1 MQANSASPTAISA
14 GCGGNNQSAPLPRE
28 LATLDADL
36 RAILDS
42 RPPASASRVQSVT
55 KQAVLHAREHA
66 SAIAQLVARFIRKC
80 SPPFKLSGLYIV
92 DSICRASLKPGDH
105 GVSGNVDPYG
115 PHFEPLLPALTAE
128 IQKCSDTEREKI
140 KRLIKIWRSTGVFR
154 SDFLDK
160 AEERWVRREPSRPS
174 SAANASG
181 MPPASTQTPTAP
193 APDATS
199 IIQSLSLLTSQST
212 APTAPALP
220 APMAISVPSV
230 PTISLPGA
238 TALPPQQLAAML
250 ASLGGAGAPSNAAQL
265 ALATAIMGFPAPPP
279 PSPAPSSSHPAPAV
293 LPPSLADDP
302 AFNPSSAKAV
312 RSQPFEY
319 REPERDMI
327 ATNWAQTPVT
337 KPIGP
342 WVQVE
347 GGCGPTQIKVLS
359 RTLYVGNVTP
369 DMSRTIIM
377 QVFSAYG
384 DVDSVMINHSKSNC
398 FLKMR
403 TRAQAN
409 DARQALDQAPVYNT
423 TLRVKWGCGF
433 GPKPIFDYST
443 GCSILDIFA
452 DLDVVDWKWLMTA
465 DAGGIRTGVLRGG
478 LTIEEPDVNMA
489 EMRAK
494 ATLVAETAARMG
506 GVASGPIATMG
517 SHAGVP
523 RRGNQPPLRGAI
535 GNQSPYRNMTMH
547 DTSEYSGAT
556 SRSDRD
562 YPISR
567 GGTNS
572 SRAAALPPW
581 AKPTPT
587 FADSRASFDPRAGF
601 RDEVSVSTLDSRT
614 RGRFAGGSD
623 PRAGTARSPDLEHDD
638 IYGM

>member
-1 MQANSASPTAISA
+1 MQTNSASPSVISA
-14 GCGGNNQSAPLPRE
+14 SRSGTQSVPIPRE
-28 LATLDADL
+28 LARLDADL

-66 SAIAQLVARFIRKC
+66 PAIAQLVARFIRKC

-105 GVSGNVDPYG
+105 GVSSDIDPYG
-115 PHFEPLLPALTAE
+115 PIFEPLLPALTAE
-128 IQKCSDTEREKI
+128 IQKCSNAEREKI
-140 KRLIKIWRSTGVFR
+140 KRLIKIWRSTGVFH

-160 AEERWVRREPSRPS
+160 AEEKWVRREPSRPS
-174 SAANASG
+174 SYAANASG
-181 MPPASTQTPTAP
+181 IPPASMTSTQTPSAS
-193 APDATS
+193 ALDATS
-199 IIQSLSLLTSQST
+199 IVQSLSLLTSQST
-212 APTAPALP
+212 TPTAPVLST
-220 APMAISVPSV
+220 PMTIPMPGVSP
-230 PTISLPGA
+230 ISLPGA
-238 TALPPQQLAAML
+238 PTLPPQHLATML
-250 ASLGGAGAPSNAAQL
+250 ASLGAAGAPANAAQL
-265 ALATAIMGFPAPPP
+265 ALAAAVMGFPTPPP
-279 PSPAPSSSHPAPAV
+279 PLPPAPAPSISAPPV

-302 AFNPSSAKAV
+302 AFNPSSSKSA

-319 REPERDMI
+319 REPERDLI
-327 ATNWAQTPVT
+327 ATNWTQTPVA
-337 KPIGP
+337 KPTGP

-347 GGCGPTQIKVLS
+347 GGCGPTQVKVLS

-369 DMSRTIIM
+369 DLSRTIIM

-384 DVDSVMINHSKSNC
+384 DVDSVMINHTKSNC

-403 TRAQAN
+403 TRTQAN

-452 DLDVVDWKWLMTA
+452 DLDVVDRKWLMTA

-478 LTIEEPDVNMA
+478 LTVEEPDVNMA

-494 ATLVAETAARMG
+494 ATLVAETAAWMD
-506 GVASGPIATMG
+506 GVAR
-517 SHAGVP
+517 SHADALRG
-523 RRGNQPPLRGAI
+523 GNQSPLRGAG
-535 GNQSPYRNMTMH
+535 GNQSPYRNTPMH
-547 DTSEYSGAT
+547 DTREFTGTT

-562 YPISR
+562 YPVSR
-567 GGTNS
+567 GADS

-581 AKPTPT
+581 AKPGPT
-587 FADSRASFDPRAGF
+587 LADSRASFVPRAGGGDATSFPTFDPRA
-601 RDEVSVSTLDSRT
+601 
-614 RGRFAGGSD
+614 RGRFAGGAD
-623 PRAGTARSPDLEHDD
+623 PHAGAARSPDLEHDN

>member
-1 MQANSASPTAISA
+1 MQANSASPTVISA
-14 GCGGNNQSAPLPRE
+14 GRSGNGQSAPLPRE

-55 KQAVLHAREHA
+55 KQAVLHARGHA
-66 SAIAQLVARFIRKC
+66 PAIAQLVARFIRKC

-105 GVSGNVDPYG
+105 GVTGDIDPYG
-115 PHFEPLLPALTAE
+115 PIFEPLLPALTTE
-128 IQKCSDTEREKI
+128 IQKCSDVEREKI

-160 AEERWVRREPSRPS
+160 AEEKWVRREPNRPS
-174 SAANASG
+174 SHGANASG
-181 MPPASTQTPTAP
+181 MPPASMASTYAPSAPTF
-193 APDATS
+193 DATS

-212 APTAPALP
+212 APTAPVLP
-220 APMAISVPSV
+220 TPMTIPMPGV

-238 TALPPQQLAAML
+238 PALPPQHLATML
-250 ASLGGAGAPSNAAQL
+250 ASLGAAPANAAQL
-265 ALATAIMGFPAPPP
+265 ALAATVMGFPAPPP
-279 PSPAPSSSHPAPAV
+279 LPPAPAPSLSAPPV

-302 AFNPSSAKAV
+302 AFNPSSSKTA

-319 REPERDMI
+319 REPERDLI
-327 ATNWAQTPVT
+327 AANWTQTPVT
-337 KPIGP
+337 KSTGP

-347 GGCGPTQIKVLS
+347 GGCGPTQVKVLS

-369 DMSRTIIM
+369 DMSRTIIL

-452 DLDVVDWKWLMTA
+452 DLDVVDRKWLMTA

-478 LTIEEPDVNMA
+478 LTVEEPDVNMA

-506 GVASGPIATMG
+506 DVAR
-517 SHAGVP
+517 SHANAP
-523 RRGNQPPLRGAI
+523 RG
-535 GNQSPYRNMTMH
+535 GNQSPFGGVGGSQSPYRSTYMH
-547 DTSEYSGAT
+547 DTRDYPSST

-562 YPISR
+562 YPVSR
-567 GGTNS
+567 GGADS

-581 AKPTPT
+581 AKPAPT
-587 FADSRASFDPRAGF
+587 FADSRARFDPRAGGG
-601 RDEVSVSTLDSRT
+601 DDASCSTLDPRA
-614 RGRFAGGSD
+614 RGQFASSAD
-623 PRAGTARSPDLEHDD
+623 PRAGAARSPDLEHDD

>member
-1 MQANSASPTAISA
+1 MQANSASPTVIGAGRSGSA
-14 GCGGNNQSAPLPRE
+14 QSAPLPRE

-66 SAIAQLVARFIRKC
+66 PAIAQLVARFIRKC

-105 GVSGNVDPYG
+105 GVSGDVEPYG
-115 PHFEPLLPALTAE
+115 PIFEPLLPALTAE
-128 IQKCSDTEREKI
+128 IQKCSDAEREKI
-140 KRLIKIWRSTGVFR
+140 KRLVKIWRSTGVFR

-160 AEERWVRREPSRPS
+160 AEEKWVRREPSRPS
-174 SAANASG
+174 SHAANASG
-181 MPPASTQTPTAP
+181 MPPASMASTQVPSTPAL
-193 APDATS
+193 DATS

-220 APMAISVPSV
+220 TAMTIPMPGV

-238 TALPPQQLAAML
+238 PALPPQQLATML
-250 ASLGGAGAPSNAAQL
+250 ASFGAAGAPANAAQL
-265 ALATAIMGFPAPPP
+265 ALAAAVMGFPAPPP
-279 PSPAPSSSHPAPAV
+279 HLPPAPVPSLPALTV

-302 AFNPSSAKAV
+302 AFNPSSSKSA

-319 REPERDMI
+319 REPERDLI
-327 ATNWAQTPVT
+327 ATNWTQTPVA
-337 KPIGP
+337 KPMGP

-347 GGCGPTQIKVLS
+347 GGCGATQVKVLS

-409 DARQALDQAPVYNT
+409 DARQALDQAPVNNT

-452 DLDVVDWKWLMTA
+452 DLDVVDRKWLMTA

-478 LTIEEPDVNMA
+478 LTVEEPDVNMA

-494 ATLVAETAARMG
+494 ATLVAETAAWMG
-506 GVASGPIATMG
+506 GVER
-517 SHAGVP
+517 SHADAP
-523 RRGNQPPLRGAI
+523 R
-535 GNQSPYRNMTMH
+535 GNQSPFRSTGGSQSPYRSTPMH
-547 DTSEYSGAT
+547 DTREYPGTT

-562 YPISR
+562 YPVSR
-567 GGTNS
+567 GIADN

-581 AKPTPT
+581 AKPAPAS
-587 FADSRASFDPRAGF
+587 ADSRAS
-601 RDEVSVSTLDSRT
+601 
-614 RGRFAGGSD
+614 SD
-623 PRAGTARSPDLEHDD
+623 PRAGGGEDRLVSTLDPRARGRFSSGADPRAGAARSPDLEHGD